1 MRTLLSLPYLTICL
15 HEGPTPVMELQ
26 WRCYAA
32 SADLRAALTQ
42 AVEFSHRYQVKG
54 WVCDDRRQGA
64 VRPRDVEWAEHEI
77 LLPLDKAGLQRFAQ
91 LESQDALNRLTIDAA
106 YTRTMPT
113 LHFAVQ
119 RFADLAQARA
129 WASER
134 A

>member
-1 MRTLLSLPYLTICL
+1 MRTLLALPYLTICL
-15 HEGPTPVMELQ
+15 HEGPTPVLELQ
-26 WRCYAA
+26 WLCYAA
-32 SADLRAALTQ
+32 SAELRAALTQ
-42 AVEFSHRYQVKG
+42 AVAFSLAHQVKG
-54 WVCDDRRQGA
+54 WVSDDRRQGA

-77 LLPLDKAGLQRFAQ
+77 LLPLNKAGLRRFAQ
-91 LESQDALNRLTIDAA
+91 LESRDALNRLTIDVA

-119 RFADLAQARA
+119 RFDSIDQARA